1 MWIELQQ
8 NKLIFRDRA
17 HSRDRWRKGAGSAR
31 HGETGVG
38 WQETTRGTSPRSI
51 QVFRMRNS
59 RVALH
64 RHFHFRVK
72 LENTGAHTPLHT
84 ARARRRERDDRPLVI
99 PYRRFDDRR
108 EQRMQRT
115 HTKRPIFRLN
125 IISNSRDDGSE
136 NEKKKKE
143 KGRKRRANEKRRR
156 LASHERRAQQV
167 FPFTCFSEIPAARI
181 ECNDNGTNMEFLIR
195 LLGDRYYDTNNNNKD
210 AAQRGHYNET
220 LSRSQC
226 RSRSIF
232 QTSYTPALW

>member
-1 MWIELQQ
+1 MT
-8 NKLIFRDRA
+8 KPSD
-17 HSRDRWRKGAGSAR
+17 DSAR
-31 HGETGVG
+31 RINLPNGDGQNFIREKRVDRTATKQIDFSRPRALARPVAEGGRQCETRGDGVG

-136 NEKKKKE
+136 NEKKKKKKE
-143 KGRKRRANEKRRR
+143 GSVALTRSVVG
-156 LASHERRAQQV
+156 SHL
-167 FPFTCFSEIPAARI
+167 
-181 ECNDNGTNMEFLIR
+181 M
-195 LLGDRYYDTNNNNKD
+195 KD
-210 AAQRGHYNET
+210 ARNKFFHLRAFPRYRPRVSNVTITGRTWN
-220 LSRSQC
+220 
-226 RSRSIF
+226 F
-232 QTSYTPALW
+232 